1 MYNRNNIFYKIIH
14 KQVEVPLIAENE
26 NAICIKD
33 IHPKGKT
40 HLLVI
45 PKGEYTNGL
54 NFIAN
59 CNRNEL
65 NDFWNLVNE
74 VCSKY
79 KITNFKWEANG
90 GLYAE
95 VPHFHLHIISND
107 E

>member
-14 KQVEVPLIAENE
+14 KQIEVPFVAENE

-33 IHPKGKT
+33 IHPRSKT

-54 NFIAN
+54 SFIEN
-59 CNRNEL
+59 CDKNEL

-74 VCSKY
+74 VCKKY
-79 KITNFKWEANG
+79 RIANFKWEANG

-95 VPHFHLHIISND
+95 VPHFHLHIMSND